1 MANYLIDSNHASPLV
16 TFSHPLRAHIL
27 QQKAA
32 GDNFSICVP
41 VITETIF
48 GIGLLPRANQNLTE
62 WDRLKPL
69 LPCYI
74 PDEDDAEFAA
84 ALQISLR
91 KRGWQLE
98 TVDAL
103 IATIA
108 LRHNLILLT
117 TDKDFRGVPKL
128 KHENWIR
135 NK

>member
-1 MANYLIDSNHASPLV
+1 MTNYLIDSNHASPLV
-16 TFSHPLRAHIL
+16 TFNHPLRARIL
-27 QQKAA
+27 QQKAT
-32 GDNFSICVP
+32 GDDFFVCVP
-41 VITETIF
+41 VITETMF
-48 GIGLLPRANQNLTE
+48 GIGLLPRATQNLSE
-62 WDRLKPL
+62 WKRLKPL

-84 ALQISLR
+84 TLQISLR

-117 TDKDFRGVPKL
+117 TDKDFRGIPKL
-128 KHENWIR
+128 KYENWIR